1 MTKKDAG
8 SGRSIIAAA
17 CFATFCQAPALGHHS
32 PAAFDTA
39 SETTVAGTIVEY
51 SFRNP
56 HVYMTLEVRRP
67 DGSTQ
72 RTEVEAG
79 AGSVIGPLGFTRDAV
94 SVGDVVT
101 VVGNPGRRDPEGL
114 MMGRE
119 LYRQDGSYLPL
130 HIASRSALY
139 DDSGAMAT
147 TIAGTWFPPRNHFYG
162 ILGAINEEWPLSDK
176 GKAAKAAALPTS
188 TAQKDCIPLGEPA
201 LMFYPVAIT
210 LALHEDRLE
219 MDIDWLDAERT
230 VWLDGRAHPPAS
242 ERFQHGHSVG
252 HWEGDTLVIET
263 TNYRANSIGLS
274 MAVPSGVGK
283 RVVERLRL
291 SDDGKHLELDTWVED
306 PEYLAA
312 PAAYAGEWLY
322 RPTMQ
327 HSDERCDLDV
337 ARRFLDD

>member
-1 MTKKDAG
+1 MTMKEAAPI
-8 SGRSIIAAA
+8 RSTLAAA
-17 CFATFCQAPALGHHS
+17 LLATLWQVPAAGHHS
-32 PAAFDTA
+32 PAAFDTGTEA
-39 SETTVAGTIVEY
+39 TVTGTIVEY

-56 HVYMTLEVRRP
+56 HVYMTLEVQRP
-67 DGSTQ
+67 DGSRY

-94 SVGDVVT
+94 AVGDVVT
-101 VVGNPGRRDPEGL
+101 IVGNPGRRDPEGL
-114 MMGRE
+114 LMGRE

-130 HIASRSALY
+130 HIASRSELY
-139 DDSGAMAT
+139 EDSGATAAS
-147 TIAGTWFPPRNHFYG
+147 IAGTWFPPRNHFYG
-162 ILGAINEEWPLSDK
+162 ILGAINEEWPLTEK
-176 GKAAKAAALPTS
+176 GQAAKAAALPTS

-201 LMFYPVAIT
+201 LMFYPVAVT
-210 LALHEDRLE
+210 LTLLDDRLE

-263 TNYRANSIGLS
+263 TNYRENSIGLS
-274 MAVPSGVGK
+274 MAVPSSTGK

-291 SDDGKHLELDTWVED
+291 SEDRKHLELDTWVED
-306 PEYLAA
+306 PEYLTA

-322 RPTMQ
+322 RPSMQ